1 MEQVTESFAFLRYV
15 PLCLAAFL
23 WIYYFLTCS
32 EHNKYSDMQ
41 RLKQWNDLPRHSATE
56 SKEETLK
63 LIVKAQKRK
72 VNMTFK
78 VAIMFSVIGVF
89 WLFYIK

>member
-1 MEQVTESFAFLRYV
+1 MEQVTETFEILRYV

-23 WIYYFLTCS
+23 WVYYFITCS
-32 EHNKYSDMQ
+32 GHSKYSDMQ
-41 RLKQWNDLPRHSATE
+41 RLKQWNDLPRYSATE

-63 LIVKAQKRK
+63 LILQAQKRK

-78 VAIMFSVIGVF
+78 IAVMFSVIGIF
-89 WLFYIK
+89 WLFYMK